1 MIINIVLFLIF
12 LSPSIGQ
19 ILPTVPRNVFRFTIE
34 DYSADSDWNLDDQ
47 DFNLRDIGLAYFDHM
62 TKNDSGYFSASHDLY
77 HMGDQFIDSVHTV
90 QSYLSSFNGL
100 YGTNLPV
107 FGGTG
112 YGDFDTTKQILV
124 SGKFSESRERKE
136 SGRRYRIDYGM
147 SDKITLTVKVPI
159 VNSLKEIFVI
169 DPSYGPIA
177 GINDLITYHETSKAY
192 IDSFF
197 QTSTYANL
205 PIGQRDTLELI
216 HDDFYTAGGD
226 HSVLW
231 AIYSQDDPLTNG
243 FIDPR
248 FFPEEIGKDTVNLS
262 DLKDYY
268 YPVEKKGTGVN
279 DITFGINMLLK
290 GSPAWSQT
298 SKGALYGKL
307 SVSIPFGYTIQSFS
321 DIGSKQFKQLNV
333 GAGVTRLTMGL
344 FGGYSQNKKMR
355 LRLYGALDLSIST
368 SELLNTPVSIFS
380 GIHTNPDSIVN
391 AVGNTYKFKEGKWI
405 KSLAGFEI
413 QPISGR
419 ILLRVESHNISKD
432 QDLYDSNDDD
442 WDSWMNSHK
451 GYDSAWNRWDIRTE
465 IWLLN
470 SNSIRRVGPFS
481 FDVVLGAQF
490 TINAKYTYDG
500 YQVFTGLTTYLQ
512 GW

>member
-1 MIINIVLFLIF
+1 MIINIILFLIF

-177 GINDLITYHETSKAY
+177 GINDK
-192 IDSFF
+192 DFF
-197 QTSTYANL
+197 
-205 PIGQRDTLELI
+205 
-216 HDDFYTAGGD
+216 
-226 HSVLW
+226 
-231 AIYSQDDPLTNG
+231 
-243 FIDPR
+243 
-248 FFPEEIGKDTVNLS
+248 
-262 DLKDYY
+262 
-268 YPVEKKGTGVN
+268 
-279 DITFGINMLLK
+279 
-290 GSPAWSQT
+290 
-298 SKGALYGKL
+298 
-307 SVSIPFGYTIQSFS
+307 
-321 DIGSKQFKQLNV
+321 
-333 GAGVTRLTMGL
+333 
-344 FGGYSQNKKMR
+344 
-355 LRLYGALDLSIST
+355 
-368 SELLNTPVSIFS
+368 
-380 GIHTNPDSIVN
+380 
-391 AVGNTYKFKEGKWI
+391 
-405 KSLAGFEI
+405 
-413 QPISGR
+413 
-419 ILLRVESHNISKD
+419 
-432 QDLYDSNDDD
+432 
-442 WDSWMNSHK
+442 
-451 GYDSAWNRWDIRTE
+451 
-465 IWLLN
+465 
-470 SNSIRRVGPFS
+470 
-481 FDVVLGAQF
+481 
-490 TINAKYTYDG
+490 
-500 YQVFTGLTTYLQ
+500 
-512 GW
+512 